1 MGANQSYLSSADYGY
16 DYVLAVTQDSINAA
30 ALAFLNSRQ
39 PVVSVCYVYDDSGD
53 PVELGYAELRAKAKG
68 SDPFHLPAA
77 GPDRDAAIGNL
88 DDAGFMFGFQAA
100 MGLPEGFRLDLLPP
114 MVTFGATGTDPVL
127 YRLLCRTFQ
136 LVELKPVPHK
146 TPVLQTFAQP
156 TGPSGQPWVFSY
168 QVPLVHQQ
176 VADNAAFAKSAAF
189 ENMPT
194 QVRANV
200 SGHPEDFT
208 IRQLIFEFD
217 QAAAA
222 VRPEIEGVDRVLRER
237 LYEDFSIKYFDQ
249 MRGSAP
255 PVIVVTRTGG
265 DPLAGLQ
272 TQFSINPVPST
283 PKLATLNYLC
293 TDAGQPLPG
302 PKTFPWNWVEA
313 NEADAFD
320 GVCVLNRDEFAARL
334 RSQVGDYVDRNKWVP
349 IPWIKYNIAQ
359 WKAWLFV
366 VPPDDK
372 RAGRPDIDT
381 LTTPETGEVL
391 LDGHFAAFR
400 KAADGWTKEAWVTGS
415 TDFRITVTCRGN
427 QLAVEQHAA
436 VGCEILVPVTYHGT
450 LNLVDLKLTDT
461 YTLSASH
468 DGQLTAERTSTTQD
482 NAPTIPD
489 LPVPDLKEYLQ
500 GMQQSVKGRIGSA
513 FADLPLAILDN
524 VVFPGGRSFLFK
536 AVTFSDH
543 QDLIAHIT
551 YAEPS

>member
-16 DYVLAVTQDSINAA
+16 DYVLAVTQDSINAT

-39 PVVSVCYVYDDSGD
+39 PVVSVCYVYDDNGNPS
-53 PVELGYAELRAKAKG
+53 ELDYAELCRKAKG
-68 SDPFHLPAA
+68 SDPFHLPAV
-77 GPDRDAAIGNL
+77 GPDRDSAIGNL
-88 DDAGFMFGFQAA
+88 DEAGFMFGFQAA
-100 MGLPEGFRLDLLPP
+100 MGLPEGFRADMLPP
-114 MVTFGATGTDPVL
+114 MVTFGATGADPVL
-127 YRLLCRTFQ
+127 YRLLCRNFQ

-146 TPVLQTFAQP
+146 KPVLQTFEQPKGP
-156 TGPSGQPWVFSY
+156 TGQVWVFSY

-176 VADNAAFAKSAAF
+176 VGDNAAFVKSAAF
-189 ENMPT
+189 DNIPG

-200 SGHPEDFT
+200 ASRPEDFT
-208 IRQLIFEFD
+208 IRQLIFEFN

-222 VRPEIEGVDRVLRER
+222 VRPEIEGVARELKEK

-249 MRGSAP
+249 LRGSAP
-255 PVIVVTRTGG
+255 PVIAVTRKGG

-272 TQFSINPVPST
+272 TEFSINPLPSA

-293 TDAGQPLPG
+293 TGAGHPLPG

-320 GVCVLNRDEFAARL
+320 GVCVLNRNEFAAQL
-334 RSQVGDYVDRNKWVP
+334 RSQVMDYVDRNKWVP
-349 IPWIKYNIAQ
+349 IPWIKYNIAK
-359 WKAWLFV
+359 WNAWLIV
-366 VPPDDK
+366 VGPSDRRAGPPDS
-372 RAGRPDIDT
+372 DT

-391 LDGHFAAFR
+391 LDGHFSAAR
-400 KAADGWTKEAWVTGS
+400 KAADGWTKEAWMSGS

-427 QLAVEQHAA
+427 QVAVEQHAV
-436 VGCEILVPVTYHGT
+436 VGCELVVPVTCHYT

-461 YTLSASH
+461 YTLSATNE
-468 DGQLTAERTSTTQD
+468 GQLTAQRTSTTQD
-482 NAPTIPD
+482 NASAIPD
-489 LPVPDLKEYLQ
+489 MAVPDLKEHFEAI
-500 GMQQSVKGRIGSA
+500 QQSVKGRITSA
-513 FADLPLAILDN
+513 FADLPLSILDN

-551 YAEPS
+551 YAEQS